1 MFSGPEN
8 LSRPVSRV
16 VGEVCRGLIT
26 AASGGEQDTEAL
38 AAGLSAHGLAAGH
51 YHADMDPS
59 ERMRVHTAWSAGK
72 ACRQYCCAAGK
83 QRYASR

>member
-1 MFSGPEN
+1 M
-8 LSRPVSRV
+8 
-16 VGEVCRGLIT
+16 T

-72 ACRQYCCAAGK
+72 ACRQYHCAAEK
-83 QRYASR
+83 RKIRISVTDL